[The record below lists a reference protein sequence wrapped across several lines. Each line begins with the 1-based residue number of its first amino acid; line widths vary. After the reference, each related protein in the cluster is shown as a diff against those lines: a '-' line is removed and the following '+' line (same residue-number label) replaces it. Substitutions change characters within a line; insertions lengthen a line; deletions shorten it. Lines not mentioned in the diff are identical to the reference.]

1 MGSRMKIRRNVRMSK
16 CQVKI
21 EGREKYD
28 MVISDVLQVIFT
40 NNELNS
46 RDYELSYTAN
56 HDF

>member
-1 MGSRMKIRRNVRMSK
+1 MSK

-21 EGREKYD
+21 ERREKYD

-56 HDF
+56 HAF

>member
-1 MGSRMKIRRNVRMSK
+1 MKICRSVKMSK

-21 EGREKYD
+21 ERREKYD

-46 RDYELSYTAN
+46 RDHELSYTAN